1 MIDKPVKVPQKEITS
16 VDVTNF
22 GGGGYLNGAQNAPV
36 TAFTKFKDVELTLDG
51 YLIPRRKLIPY
62 LPDTVETTYQ
72 KYPVLWEGELF
83 HFTLDEG
90 KAKFCQEGDD
100 VWVDCGGAD
109 NDLTTLNGGMPKF
122 IRVLNNVLILNG
134 KNGDRLAYIDL
145 STSGF
150 PVVKYTLVADGTTPP
165 TAALTGLAAGA
176 HDIYYAFNYSGAIGQ
191 TAITSPVILT
201 QSINF
206 TRDQW
211 TELPTTPGSIEL
223 TRTGSI
229 PTGARY
235 WNVYV
240 AIAAPGGIIQPED
253 MLLLAGKLDL
263 GTDKFV
269 DNGTLAIQ
277 LDQLAPTDNG
287 TEGPRVEQGIVA
299 DGNPVLF
306 ADQDN
311 PYAIHIGGGGPN
323 AMLFSVSDGGYKAE
337 PEKGTNF
344 YPTTII
350 GFRTG
355 QGVPAL
361 TVLYSNTEGLSKQA
375 VLQQQTISYGD
386 QSFTVWGVTE
396 QHQGAAGVAA
406 PNSAIN
412 YNGKLLF
419 LSTDGF
425 MSMETQPS
433 VQNVIST
440 HSISGSIDEYVRS
453 IRNSAMNA
461 VVGAGWNNK
470 YMWLVPNAGFDTPR
484 QILILDT
491 NNKGVDG
498 NGAWDTLNIPAQW
511 IGVVSPQTTAAFVY
525 ICQGNKTYKLVD
537 SSVTFDVKGGVNV
550 PFSTYA
556 SGPLIG
562 ISGAAHNTWQANV
575 QTMFYIIGLIGD
587 VELGLIY
594 RNQNGRLKTKSKI
607 YHGPPYTPSGAG
619 GWGDT
624 QWTYGGF
631 PAIPG
636 WGASP
641 AIDDSVATSQSQDV
655 RIPVRVDDII
665 NEGQWFIRTPVGFNY
680 FKLRA
685 VSLEGINLGV
695 RPDLQ

>member
-1 MIDKPVKVPQKEITS
+1 MITKPEKVPQKQIAS
-16 VDVTNF
+16 VDVTSF
-22 GGGGYLNGAQNAPV
+22 AGGLYLNGAQNAPAN
-36 TAFTKFKDVELTLDG
+36 AFTKSKDVELTLDG
-51 YLIPRRKLIPY
+51 YVEPRRKLIPF

-72 KYPVLWEGELF
+72 KAPILWEGELYF
-83 HFTLDEG
+83 FTLDDG
-90 KAKFCQEGDD
+90 KAKFCQEGDPT
-100 VWVDCGGAD
+100 WTDCGGLD
-109 NDLTTLNGGMPKF
+109 NSLTTDNGGMPKF
-122 IRVLNNVLILNG
+122 LRVLNNVLILNG

-150 PVVKYTLVADGTTPP
+150 PVVKYTAVADPSVAP
-165 TAALTGLAAGA
+165 TATRTGLTTGNY
-176 HDIYYAFNYSGAIGQ
+176 DVYYGISYSGAIGE
-191 TAITSPVILT
+191 TELSPILT
-201 QSINF
+201 FDVNQP
-206 TRDQW
+206 RDLW
-211 TELPTTPGSIEL
+211 ETLSTPGSVEI
-223 TRTGSI
+223 TRAGSV
-229 PTGARY
+229 PAGARY
-235 WNVYV
+235 WNLYI
-240 AIAAPGGIIQPED
+240 AIAAPNGTITAED

-263 GTDKFV
+263 NNDKFV
-269 DNGTLAIQ
+269 DNGVLSIQ
-277 LDQLAPTDNG
+277 LDQLAPTANG
-287 TEGPRVEQGIVA
+287 TEGPRVEQGILA

-337 PEKGTNF
+337 PELGTNY

-355 QGVPAL
+355 QGIPSL

-375 VLQQQTISYGD
+375 ILQQQTISYGD

-406 PNSAIN
+406 PNSAVN

-425 MSMETQPS
+425 MSMETQPT
-433 VQNVIST
+433 VQNVLST
-440 HSISGSIDEYVRS
+440 HSISGPIDEYVRS

-470 YMWLVPNAGFDTPR
+470 YMWLVPNAGFETPR

-491 NNKGVDG
+491 NSKGIDG
-498 NGAWDTLNIPAQW
+498 NGAWYTLNIPAQW

-525 ICQGNKTYKLVD
+525 ICQGTKSYKLVD
-537 SSVTFDVKGGVNV
+537 SSTTFDVKGGVNT

-575 QTMFYIIGLIGD
+575 QVMFYI
-587 VELGLIY
+587 LGLVGDIEIGFIY
-594 RNQNGRLKTKSKI
+594 RNLNGRLKTKSKI
-607 YHGPPYTPSGAG
+607 YHGPPYTPSGEG

-624 QWTYGGF
+624 EWSYGAF
-631 PAIPG
+631 PGIPG
-636 WGASP
+636 WGAGP
-641 AIDDSVATSQSQDV
+641 TIGDDDATSQSQDV

-665 NEGQWFIRTPVGFNY
+665 NEGQWFVRTGIGFNN
-680 FKLRA
+680 FRLRA